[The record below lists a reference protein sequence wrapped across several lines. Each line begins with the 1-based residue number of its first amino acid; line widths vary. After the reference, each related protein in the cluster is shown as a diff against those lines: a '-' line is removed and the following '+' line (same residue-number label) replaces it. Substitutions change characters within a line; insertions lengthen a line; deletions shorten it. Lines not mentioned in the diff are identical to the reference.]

1 MKQEEEQKMTSEKY
15 REGFIHFFYI
25 SPFITSIVL
34 SLRYICLSILCAHHN
49 TTTIDNDK
57 VAIPIMIIIIIIMMM
72 IIMMMIIMMMI
83 MR

>member
-49 TTTIDNDK
+49 TTTIDNDNSGNTDHDNNDNNNDDDNNDDDNE
-57 VAIPIMIIIIIIMMM
+57 
-72 IIMMMIIMMMI
+72 MI